1 VASTNKSLTAERFFA
16 LRNNLGLS
24 FLLSTISIDNNS
36 EHRSAYCAL
45 AGKETPLA
53 VPKLVGIAGSFN
65 RPSKTYALV
74 ENVAARIGEQYGFA
88 STIYDLHDVGPSLGA
103 ALWRKDLDE
112 TAKRVV
118 DDIVSCDAL
127 IIGAPTYKGSYPGL
141 FKHLIDLIDP
151 HELRAKPIIITA
163 TGGGDRHAL
172 MVEHQLRPLFGFF
185 MAHTLPTA
193 VYASDRD
200 FTDYRVSSEALSSR
214 IGEVVG
220 ELAAFFPGANSLLAA
235 AE

>member
-1 VASTNKSLTAERFFA
+1 M
-16 LRNNLGLS
+16 
-24 FLLSTISIDNNS
+24 
-36 EHRSAYCAL
+36 SA
-45 AGKETPLA
+45 
-53 VPKLVGIAGSFN
+53 PKLVGLAGSFN

-74 ENVAARIGEQYGFA
+74 QNVADRASETYGFS
-88 STIYDLHDVGPSLGA
+88 STIYDLADVGPSLGQA
-103 ALWRKDLDE
+103 QWRKDLDD
-112 TAKRVV
+112 TAKRVI
-118 DDIVSCDAL
+118 DDIAGADAL
-127 IIGAPTYKGSYPGL
+127 IVGSPTFKGSYPGM

-151 HELRAKPIIITA
+151 HELRGKPIIITA

-193 VYASDRD
+193 VYAAERD
-200 FTDYRVSSEALSSR
+200 FADYKIASEQLSTR

-220 ELAAFFPGANSLLAA
+220 ELAAFFRHRGPVLAA

>member
-1 VASTNKSLTAERFFA
+1 M
-16 LRNNLGLS
+16 
-24 FLLSTISIDNNS
+24 
-36 EHRSAYCAL
+36 SA
-45 AGKETPLA
+45 
-53 VPKLVGIAGSFN
+53 PKLVGLAGSFN

-74 ENVAARIGEQYGFA
+74 ENIAGLAADKYGF
-88 STIYDLHDVGPSLGA
+88 SNRIYDLADVGPSLGQ
-103 ALWRKDLDE
+103 ALWRKELDDRARQVIE
-112 TAKRVV
+112 
-118 DDIVSCDAL
+118 DIVAADIL
-127 IIGAPTYKGSYPGL
+127 VIGAPTYKGSYPGL

-151 HELRAKPIIITA
+151 HELRAKPIVIAA

-200 FTDYRVSSEALSSR
+200 FTDYRVSSEPLSLR
-214 IGEVVG
+214 IGEVIK
-220 ELAAFFPGANSLLAA
+220 ELSAFFPDRNSALIA

>member
-1 VASTNKSLTAERFFA
+1 M
-16 LRNNLGLS
+16 
-24 FLLSTISIDNNS
+24 
-36 EHRSAYCAL
+36 
-45 AGKETPLA
+45 TP
-53 VPKLVGIAGSFN
+53 PKLVGIAGSFN

-74 ENVAARIGEQYGFA
+74 GDVADRVSKQYGF
-88 STIYDLHDVGPSLGA
+88 TNKIYDLHYVGPSLGQ
-103 ALWRKDLDE
+103 ALWRQDLDE
-112 TAKRVV
+112 QAKAVI
-118 DDIVSCDAL
+118 DDIVSADVL
-127 IIGAPTYKGSYPGL
+127 IIGSPTYKGSYPGL

-151 HELRAKPIIITA
+151 AELRAKPIIITA

-200 FTDYRVSSEALSSR
+200 FTDYRVSSDALSNR

-220 ELAAFFPGANSLLAA
+220 EVAAFFPDKSRVLAA

>member
-1 VASTNKSLTAERFFA
+1 M
-16 LRNNLGLS
+16 
-24 FLLSTISIDNNS
+24 
-36 EHRSAYCAL
+36 SA
-45 AGKETPLA
+45 
-53 VPKLVGIAGSFN
+53 PKLVGIAGSFN
-65 RPSKTYALV
+65 RPSKTYSLV
-74 ENVAARIGEQYGFA
+74 RTVADLASQRYGFA
-88 STIYDLHDVGPSLGA
+88 NKVYDLHDVGVSLGA
-103 ALWRKDLDE
+103 AQSRKDLDE
-112 TAKRVV
+112 QAKGVI
-118 DDIVSCDAL
+118 DEIVSADVL
-127 IIGAPTYKGSYPGL
+127 IVGSPTFKGSYPGL

-200 FTDYRVSSEALSSR
+200 FTDYKVSSEPLSHR
-214 IGEVVG
+214 INEVVG
-220 ELAAFFPGANSLLAA
+220 ELAAFFPHSVTVLAA

>member
-1 VASTNKSLTAERFFA
+1 MSLR
-16 LRNNLGLS
+16 
-24 FLLSTISIDNNS
+24 
-36 EHRSAYCAL
+36 
-45 AGKETPLA
+45 
-53 VPKLVGIAGSFN
+53 LVGIAGSFN

-74 ENVAARIGEQYGFA
+74 KHIAGRAAESYGF
-88 STIYDLHDVGPSLGA
+88 STTIHDLTDVGPSLGT
-103 ALWRKDLDE
+103 ALWSNELDE
-112 TAKRVV
+112 QAKAVV
-118 DDIVSCDAL
+118 DDIVSADVL
-127 IIGAPTYKGSYPGL
+127 VIGSPTYKGSYPGL

-151 HELRAKPIIITA
+151 NDLRSKPVIISA

-200 FTDYRVSSEALSSR
+200 FVDYAVASDALSGR
-214 IGEVVG
+214 IDSVVG
-220 ELAAFFPGANSLLAA
+220 ELSTFFPPAKAALQA

>member
-1 VASTNKSLTAERFFA
+1 M
-16 LRNNLGLS
+16 
-24 FLLSTISIDNNS
+24 
-36 EHRSAYCAL
+36 SA
-45 AGKETPLA
+45 
-53 VPKLVGIAGSFN
+53 PKLVGIAGSFN
-65 RPSKTYALV
+65 RPSKTYTLV
-74 ENVAARIGEQYGFA
+74 QTVADLAIERYGFSA
-88 STIYDLHDVGPSLGA
+88 KVYDLHDVGPSLGA
-103 ALWRKDLDE
+103 AQWRKELDDQ
-112 TAKRVV
+112 AKGVI
-118 DDIVSCDAL
+118 DDIVSSDAL
-127 IIGAPTYKGSYPGL
+127 IIGSPTFKGSYPGL

-200 FTDYRVSSEALSSR
+200 FTDYKVSSEPLANR
-214 IGEVVG
+214 INEVVG
-220 ELAAFFPGANSLLAA
+220 ELSAFFPHSVRVLAA